1 MTTILAGAQVSP
13 SGDPGSQ
20 GTPALTNTAAIF
32 TVPAVGVNL
41 DVPMVDASW
50 MTVGQIIYVANA
62 GGPALAGAL
71 RVSALAGNVVTLTTP
86 ATGTLGQAVPGTSV
100 PLGAL
105 VSPGGAQGPQ
115 GIQGATGP
123 QGNQGIQG
131 PTGNTGST
139 GPTGPQGNT
148 GPTGPTGSAATVAA
162 GTTTTG
168 APGTNAAVTN
178 AGSSSAAVFNFTVP
192 AGVQGT
198 QGPIGNTGPPAIT
211 TTTTAFT
218 VPNVGATG
226 TVTVADA
233 RWVVIG
239 QMIYLSTAGGT
250 ASAGALQVTAINGN
264 ILTLLNPTPPSVI
277 PPADN
282 TQAGLLNQ
290 LSGKSTDYVGGDN
303 LCHDTGSI
311 TALSRRNFN
320 AIGNPNFEVDQR
332 NVNGGLTYAA
342 GNVTAFQADRWQVQK
357 NAATGVITGGIG
369 NVVAPN
375 ATVVPGTNFNIT
387 RSFLQLAVSTT
398 QATLAAGEFLA
409 IFQTV
414 EGSNWRE
421 LCNDVTS
428 LAVMCSASVP
438 TYPFNFSIFLRD
450 NTSAHCLVVPCS
462 ITSATPFN
470 LFTFPGIPIWPS
482 AGTFSQYPGAISY
495 TLGICLGAGT
505 TYQTATTG
513 SWLNGNFL
521 GTAAN
526 SNFLA
531 NSGGTFQ
538 LRFVQHEPGP
548 LCTATLIDKPL
559 SANLDECLRYY
570 AKSYDYGVAVG
581 TATANS
587 YFSLI
592 CPGTVQYFLG
602 YIPFPRRMAKIPTVT
617 FYSYGAGT
625 INNLDTVSGAKPMAG
640 AVSLGATG
648 FGQVNTTAAAAAYSY
663 AQGHYTA
670 DTGW

>member
-13 SGDPGSQ
+13 SGDPGIQ
-20 GTPALTNTAAIF
+20 GTPAFTTTAVVF
-32 TVPAVGVNL
+32 SVPGVGINL
-41 DVPMVDASW
+41 DVPVVDASW
-50 MTVGQIIYVANA
+50 MTEGQIVYVENA
-62 GGPALAGAL
+62 GGPGLAGTL
-71 RVSALAGNVVTLTTP
+71 QVTTLSGNTVTLTNP
-86 ATGTLGQAVPGTSV
+86 ATGAFGQAVPGTNV
-100 PLGAL
+100 PLGSV
-105 VSPGGAQGPQ
+105 VSPGGAQGPP
-115 GIQGATGP
+115 GP

-131 PTGNTGST
+131 VQ
-139 GPTGPQGNT
+139 GP
-148 GPTGPTGSAATVAA
+148 AATVAA
-162 GTTTTG
+162 GITTTG
-168 APGTNAAVTN
+168 APGSNAAVTN
-178 AGSSSAAVFNFTVP
+178 VGNSSAAIFNFAIP
-192 AGVQGT
+192 AGVQGS
-198 QGPIGNTGPPAIT
+198 QGPTGNPGPPAV
-211 TTTTAFT
+211 TTTATPFT

-226 TVTVADA
+226 TVTVLDA

-239 QMIYLSTAGGT
+239 QMIYLSTAGGAT
-250 ASAGALQVTAINGN
+250 SAGALQVTAINGN
-264 ILTLLNPTPPSVI
+264 ILTLLNPAPPSVI
-277 PPADN
+277 PPADS
-282 TQAGLLNQ
+282 TQPGLLNQ

-311 TALSRRNFN
+311 TAPSRRNFN

-357 NAATGVITGGIG
+357 NAATGVITGGTA

-387 RSFLQLAVSTT
+387 RSFIQLAVSTT
-398 QATLAAGEFLA
+398 QATLAAGEFLT

-414 EGSNWRE
+414 EGSSWRE

-428 LAVMCSASVP
+428 LAVMCSANVS

-505 TYQTATTG
+505 TYQTSTTG

-521 GTAAN
+521 GTSAN

-538 LRFVQHEPGP
+538 IRFVQHEPGP

-570 AKSYDYGVAVG
+570 AKSYGYAVAPGAVG
-581 TATANS
+581 YAAAGVFFSANTASANGP
-587 YFSLI
+587 I
-592 CPGTVQYFLG
+592 MWPK
-602 YIPFPRRMAKIPTVT
+602 RMAKAPTVVI
-617 FYSYGAGT
+617 YNPS
-625 INNLDTVSGAKPMAG
+625 SGAINS
-640 AVSLGATG
+640 VY
-648 FGQVNTTAAAAAYSY
+648 AAAAGGSVAVTSSPYVSDTGSLQIAGTFTTSTQY
-663 AQGHYTA
+663 LGQWTA